1 MADTDVVEMLKR
13 SMAESRHINSTE
25 RGSCIQPLMRYVKLK
40 SVLNIDKIFDWILN
54 FTSEVESIWKT
65 KWNVIKILYLTTRY
79 VPLAFIPLDLSYIF
93 TPSLSVSGCIAVYD
107 TITVLYI
114 IGLLAAECIFTIR
127 TVAVWGKD
135 KHVTYILFA
144 TFSAMCIVIPTLI
157 GINLSRTSRRFIDV
171 IFILFNDPPSRQK
184 DWSGSESLSKDSAR
198 QFSGTSYKFLV
209 ATFAFTA
216 AYDTMILTF
225 MVARAFS
232 MSRWRVDSFLFKTV
246 YGDGVAFYIYI
257 FGVSLVNIIFIFTT
271 NSFFLLLQASFHSIL
286 ACRVVLH
293 IREQLSEADS
303 KEVSLDGSRRRLNPR
318 IRTRSQLST

>member
-1 MADTDVVEMLKR
+1 M
-13 SMAESRHINSTE
+13 
-25 RGSCIQPLMRYVKLK
+25 
-40 SVLNIDKIFDWILN
+40 IFDWILN
-54 FTSEVESIWKT
+54 FTSEVESIWNT
-65 KWNVIKILYLTTRY
+65 KWNVIKVLYLTTRY

-157 GINLSRTSRRFIDV
+157 GINLSRTSQRLVGFREFIQGQCSPV
-171 IFILFNDPPSRQK
+171 
-184 DWSGSESLSKDSAR
+184 SGK
-198 QFSGTSYKFLV
+198 SYKFLV

-246 YGDGVAFYIYI
+246 YGDGVAFYVYI